1 MYIEELIIIIAF
13 VVGIYLYRNYKGDH
27 VGKYVLTQVQTVYDK
42 FAPYSFKVVR
52 EKTKQLGQE
61 YTPRQYA
68 IQVTLFAGFAS
79 VVTYLYFY
87 NLIIS
92 IIYAIA
98 AVAFVPYITYLRC
111 KKVYSEF
118 LFEQIQV
125 YTSNTIM
132 EFATT
137 QSFVKSLEG
146 VANSGILEDPVLAD
160 VRQMIT
166 MSYDNGTIDE
176 ALDYM
181 SKLYPYYIV
190 KNMHQLFLQ
199 ITKEGAQNSADS
211 LENMQQDID
220 MLVESV
226 YRDRIERA
234 SFHKSFLQFGIMLYL
249 MVMLVQYLLG
259 RETYILLLNRWY
271 IKFLL
276 HAVLIINS
284 YFLLKGENTA
294 MIKKEGQGAHRT
306 EIAVKLVENGAHV
319 CHCARSIVSQGVNKD
334 GDSMRTISLVSHLFE
349 VTLVFAHGIF
359 DSTVNIVLRHILA
372 LRIGNDCT

>member
-1 MYIEELIIIIAF
+1 MYLTELLIIIVF
-13 VVGIYLYRNYKGDH
+13 VVFIYLYRNYKGDN
-27 VGKYVLTQVQTVYDK
+27 VGKYMVAQVQNAYDR
-42 FAPYSFKVVR
+42 FSPYSFKVVR

-68 IQVTLFAGFAS
+68 IQVTIFATFAS

-92 IIYAIA
+92 IIYALIA
-98 AVAFVPYITYLRC
+98 IAFVPYLTYLRC
-111 KKVYSEF
+111 KKTYSEF

-146 VANSGILEDPVLAD
+146 VANSGILEDPVLSD
-160 VRQMIT
+160 VRQMIA

-199 ITKEGAQNSADS
+199 ITKEGDQNSADS
-211 LENMQQDID
+211 LENMQMDID

-234 SFHKSFLQFGIMLYL
+234 TFHKSFLQFGIMLYL
-249 MVMLVQYLLG
+249 MVMLVQYLVG
-259 RETYILLLNRWY
+259 RETYLNLLDQW
-271 IKFLL
+271 FVQALL
-276 HAVLIINS
+276 HSVLVVNT
-284 YFLLKGENTA
+284 YFILKGEKYYYENV
-294 MIKKEGQGAHRT
+294 GA
-306 EIAVKLVENGAHV
+306 E
-319 CHCARSIVSQGVNKD
+319 
-334 GDSMRTISLVSHLFE
+334 
-349 VTLVFAHGIF
+349 
-359 DSTVNIVLRHILA
+359 
-372 LRIGNDCT
+372 

>member
-1 MYIEELIIIIAF
+1 MYFTELFIIIGF
-13 VVGIYLYRNYKGDH
+13 VVAIYLYRNYKGDN
-27 VGKYVLTQVQTVYDK
+27 VGKYVFGQVQGMYDR

-61 YTPRQYA
+61 YTPRQYT
-68 IQVTLFAGFAS
+68 IQVTIFAAFAS
-79 VVTYLYFY
+79 IVTYLYFY

-92 IIYAIA
+92 IVYAVI
-98 AVAFVPYITYLRC
+98 AVAFVPYLTYLRC

-118 LFEQIQV
+118 LFEQVQV
-125 YTSNTIM
+125 YTSNVIM

-137 QSFVKSLEG
+137 QSFVKALEG
-146 VANSGILEDPVLAD
+146 VANSGVLEDPVLSD

-176 ALDYM
+176 ALEYM

-211 LENMQQDID
+211 LENMQLDID

-234 SFHKSFLQFGIMLYL
+234 SFHKNFLTFGITLYL
-249 MVMLVQYLLG
+249 MVMIVQYLVG
-259 RETYILLLNRWY
+259 RETYLILLQRWY
-271 IKFLL
+271 IQALM
-276 HAVLIINS
+276 HGVLIVNT
-284 YFLLKGENTA
+284 YFLLKGEKYYN
-294 MIKKEGQGAHRT
+294 ENVGA
-306 EIAVKLVENGAHV
+306 E
-319 CHCARSIVSQGVNKD
+319 
-334 GDSMRTISLVSHLFE
+334 
-349 VTLVFAHGIF
+349 
-359 DSTVNIVLRHILA
+359 
-372 LRIGNDCT
+372 

>member
-1 MYIEELIIIIAF
+1 MYIEELII
-13 VVGIYLYRNYKGDH
+13 VVAIFGAIYLYRHYKGEN
-27 VGKYVLTQVQTVYDK
+27 VGKYVLGQVQGMYDK

-68 IQVTLFAGFAS
+68 IQVALFAGFAS

-92 IIYAIA
+92 IIYALA
-98 AVAFVPYITYLRC
+98 AVSFVPYLTYLRC

-118 LFEQIQV
+118 LFEQVQV

-137 QSFVKSLEG
+137 QSFVKALEG
-146 VANSGILEDPVLAD
+146 VKNSGVLEDPVLSD
-160 VRQMIT
+160 VEQMIN

-176 ALDYM
+176 ALEYM

-199 ITKEGAQNSADS
+199 ITKEGAQNSSDS
-211 LENMQQDID
+211 LENMQLDID

-259 RETYILLLNRWY
+259 RETYLVLLERWY
-271 IKFLL
+271 VQLL
-276 HAVLIINS
+276 MHGVLIVNT
-284 YFLLKGENTA
+284 YFLLKGEKYYN
-294 MIKKEGQGAHRT
+294 ENVGA
-306 EIAVKLVENGAHV
+306 E
-319 CHCARSIVSQGVNKD
+319 
-334 GDSMRTISLVSHLFE
+334 
-349 VTLVFAHGIF
+349 
-359 DSTVNIVLRHILA
+359 
-372 LRIGNDCT
+372 

>member
-160 VRQMIT
+160 VRQMIN

-259 RETYILLLNRWY
+259 RETYLVLLQRWY
-271 IKFLL
+271 IQFLM
-276 HAVLIINS
+276 HGVLIINS
-284 YFLLKGENTA
+284 YFLLKGERYYYENV
-294 MIKKEGQGAHRT
+294 GA
-306 EIAVKLVENGAHV
+306 E
-319 CHCARSIVSQGVNKD
+319 
-334 GDSMRTISLVSHLFE
+334 
-349 VTLVFAHGIF
+349 
-359 DSTVNIVLRHILA
+359 
-372 LRIGNDCT
+372 

>member
-1 MYIEELIIIIAF
+1 MYIEELGIIIFF
-13 VVGIYLYRNYKGDH
+13 VITIYLYRNYKGEN
-27 VGKYVLTQVQTVYDK
+27 VGKYIVDQAQGMYDR
-42 FAPYSFKVVR
+42 FSPYSFKVVR

-68 IQVTLFAGFAS
+68 IQVAIFAS
-79 VVTYLYFY
+79 FAAVVTYLYFY

-92 IIYAIA
+92 IMYAAIA
-98 AVAFVPYITYLRC
+98 IAFVPYLSYLRC

-137 QSFVKSLEG
+137 QSFVKALEG
-146 VANSGILEDPVLAD
+146 VANSGVLEDPVLSD
-160 VRQMIT
+160 VRQMIQ

-234 SFHKSFLQFGIMLYL
+234 SFHKNFLTFGVTLYL
-249 MVMLVQYLLG
+249 LVMLVQYLLG
-259 RETYILLLNRWY
+259 NETYLVLLQRWY
-271 IKFLL
+271 IQVLM
-276 HAVLIINS
+276 HGVLIVNT
-284 YFLLKGENTA
+284 YFLLKGERYYN
-294 MIKKEGQGAHRT
+294 ENVGA
-306 EIAVKLVENGAHV
+306 E
-319 CHCARSIVSQGVNKD
+319 
-334 GDSMRTISLVSHLFE
+334 
-349 VTLVFAHGIF
+349 
-359 DSTVNIVLRHILA
+359 
-372 LRIGNDCT
+372 